1 MGSANIGID
10 LQMLSRPQMTGMG
23 RYVSEL
29 LPRFKQYKDFNWVE
43 LKPRPIKLYRTIWE
57 HTILPLN
64 LVTRKVNLLFCPANI
79 VPIWWPS
86 GVRTV
91 LTVHDVRVK
100 VFPDTFSEGT
110 RLYYEFLLS
119 ATLNRVDRIIT
130 VSEFSKSEIIKYF
143 PETNGKITVIYEA
156 IDTNKFRFL
165 NFPREKQILML
176 GAIARHKNVLN
187 TLKAFSLVIGEIP
200 HKLIIVGSRDSG
212 LPLDED
218 VNEVLR
224 KIPSDRVVF
233 TGKLRDEEIIELY
246 NRSEFFV
253 FPSLYEGFGFPPL
266 EAMACGCPVIV
277 SNVSSLPEVVGD
289 AGIFVDPYSF
299 EDIASKMVL
308 LANNERLKEELKEK
322 GFMRIKQFSW
332 DKAAEEHIKVF
343 KEVLE
348 EK

>member
-1 MGSANIGID
+1 
-10 LQMLSRPQMTGMG
+10 
-23 RYVSEL
+23 
-29 LPRFKQYKDFNWVE
+29 
-43 LKPRPIKLYRTIWE
+43 
-57 HTILPLN
+57 
-64 LVTRKVNLLFCPANI
+64 
-79 VPIWWPS
+79 
-86 GVRTV
+86 
-91 LTVHDVRVK
+91 
-100 VFPDTFSEGT
+100 
-110 RLYYEFLLS
+110 
-119 ATLNRVDRIIT
+119 
-130 VSEFSKSEIIKYF
+130 
-143 PETNGKITVIYEA
+143 
-156 IDTNKFRFL
+156 
-165 NFPREKQILML
+165 
-176 GAIARHKNVLN
+176 
-187 TLKAFSLVIGEIP
+187 
-200 HKLIIVGSRDSG
+200 
-212 LPLDED
+212 LDED